1 MISSCPVGY
10 VSLFQFCWKEATLRM
25 KTIRSVKVLI
35 CRVNIQCQGSRNV
48 KAKLGEYHNGGSG
61 DMNMFVITGFN
72 ALVWLCL
79 AGIM

>member
-1 MISSCPVGY
+1 MV
-10 VSLFQFCWKEATLRM
+10 LFWK
-25 KTIRSVKVLI
+25 
-35 CRVNIQCQGSRNV
+35 VNNGKADAMSR
-48 KAKLGEYHNGGSG
+48 AKLGEYHNGGGG

>member
-1 MISSCPVGY
+1 
-10 VSLFQFCWKEATLRM
+10 M
-25 KTIRSVKVLI
+25 KTNILCVSVLFWKV
-35 CRVNIQCQGSRNV
+35 NNDKADAMSR
-48 KAKLGEYHNGGSG
+48 AKLGEYHNGGGG